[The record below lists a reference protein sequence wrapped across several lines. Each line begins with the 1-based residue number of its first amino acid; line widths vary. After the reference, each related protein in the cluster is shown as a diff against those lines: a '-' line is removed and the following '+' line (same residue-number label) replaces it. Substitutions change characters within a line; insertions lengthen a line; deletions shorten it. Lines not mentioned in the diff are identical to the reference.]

1 MVDPGIKHLEFRDLS
16 EARADT
22 ERREGQESPEDRRRA
37 QLQQTQHL
45 ERLGQLASGIA
56 QDFNNLLDVILS
68 YASFVSAELAAPS
81 GPDAPA
87 RLESVR
93 RDLEQIT
100 LAAERAA
107 NGTCQPHAFV
117 HAEGLH
123 AEGLQPQAPDLD
135 HVVTDVQEM
144 LRRILAEHAELVTT
158 LAGDLWPALADPA
171 QQALLGAIMAGAADY
186 VAKQTSEADLV
197 GAVRTV
203 ASEAPMLDPSAPRPA
218 AERLQDHLASDDPLS
233 ALTAQEKRVLE
244 LIGQGLTNRQIAQHM
259 FLAEKTAKNY
269 VSSLLAKLGMHRRT
283 EAAAFAVRH
292 ASDHDGLALSNSP
305 WDRVDG
311 SRGVGREAWVEWREG
326 RRRPGRRAR
335 VKRPG
340 YKGWEDR
347 TFDSRSVTSRSL
359 IVIV

>member
-1 MVDPGIKHLEFRDLS
+1 MVDPGIRHLEFQDPS
-16 EARADT
+16 EVRAGT
-22 ERREGQESPEDRRRA
+22 ERREGQESPENRWQA
-37 QLQQTQHL
+37 ELQQTKHL

-107 NGTCQPHAFV
+107 NVTCQPRAFV
-117 HAEGLH
+117 HPEGLH
-123 AEGLQPQAPDLD
+123 PQVRDLD

-144 LRRILAEHAELVTT
+144 LRRTLAEHAELVTT
-158 LAGDLWPALADPA
+158 LAGDLWPVLADPA

-203 ASEAPMLDPSAPRPA
+203 ASEPPMPDPCASRPV
-218 AERLQDHLASDDPLS
+218 AERLQDRVASEDPLA

-292 ASDHDGLALSNSP
+292 PSDRDGLAALCP
-305 WDRVDG
+305 G
-311 SRGVGREAWVEWREG
+311 RGAWVEWREAEGALG
-326 RRRPGRRAR
+326 RKARVERPGPKGRQNRALR
-335 VKRPG
+335 LSFRNISIT
-340 YKGWEDR
+340 YSNR
-347 TFDSRSVTSRSL
+347 LTA
-359 IVIV
+359 

>member
-1 MVDPGIKHLEFRDLS
+1 MVDPGTKHLEFQDLP
-16 EARADT
+16 EVRADT
-22 ERREGQESPEDRRRA
+22 ERPEGQESPEDRWRA
-37 QLQQTQHL
+37 ELQQAQHL

-81 GPDAPA
+81 GPDSPA

-93 RDLEQIT
+93 HDLEQIR

-107 NGTCQPHAFV
+107 NVTCQPRALV
-117 HAEGLH
+117 HPEELH
-123 AEGLQPQAPDLD
+123 PPAGGLD
-135 HVVTDVQEM
+135 HVVTDGQEM
-144 LRRILAEHAELVTT
+144 LRRTLAEHADLVTT
-158 LAGDLWPALADPA
+158 LAGDLWPVMADPA
-171 QQALLGAIMAGAADY
+171 QQALLGAIMTGAADY

-203 ASEAPMLDPSAPRPA
+203 ASEPSMLDTYASRQVL
-218 AERLQDHLASDDPLS
+218 ERLQERRASEDPLA

-269 VSSLLAKLGMHRRT
+269 VSSVLAKLGMHRRT

-292 ASDHDGLALSNSP
+292 PSDQDGLAGLGP
-305 WDRVDG
+305 G
-311 SRGVGREAWVEWREG
+311 RGRLGRGAWVEWPEVEG
-326 RRRPGRRAR
+326 PWVQGPGSKGPGRRAE
-335 VKRPG
+335 K
-340 YKGWEDR
+340 
-347 TFDSRSVTSRSL
+347 
-359 IVIV
+359 

>member
-1 MVDPGIKHLEFRDLS
+1 MVDPGIKHLEFQDLS
-16 EARADT
+16 EVRADA
-22 ERREGQESPEDRRRA
+22 ERPEGQESPEDRWRA
-37 QLQQTQHL
+37 ELQQAQHL

-81 GPDAPA
+81 GPDSPA

-93 RDLEQIT
+93 RDLEQIR

-107 NGTCQPHAFV
+107 NVTCQPRALV
-117 HAEGLH
+117 HPEEYHPPVG
-123 AEGLQPQAPDLD
+123 GLD
-135 HVVTDVQEM
+135 HVVTDGQEM
-144 LRRILAEHAELVTT
+144 LRRTLAEHADLVTT
-158 LAGDLWPALADPA
+158 LAGDLWPVMADPA

-203 ASEAPMLDPSAPRPA
+203 ASEPSMLDTYASRQVV
-218 AERLQDHLASDDPLS
+218 ERLQERRASEDPLA

-269 VSSLLAKLGMHRRT
+269 VSSVLAKLGMHRRT

-292 ASDHDGLALSNSP
+292 PSDQDGLAALCL
-305 WDRVDG
+305 DRGAWTEVPG
-311 SRGVGREAWVEWREG
+311 PNGREAEG
-326 RRRPGRRAR
+326 PRVQGPGSKGPGRRAE
-335 VKRPG
+335 K
-340 YKGWEDR
+340 
-347 TFDSRSVTSRSL
+347 
-359 IVIV
+359 

>member
-1 MVDPGIKHLEFRDLS
+1 MVDPGIKHLEFQDLS
-16 EARADT
+16 EVRADT
-22 ERREGQESPEDRRRA
+22 ERREGRESPEDRWQA

-45 ERLGQLASGIA
+45 ERLGQLASEIA
-56 QDFNNLLDVILS
+56 QDFNNLLDVMLS

-81 GPDAPA
+81 GPDSPD
-87 RLESVR
+87 RLELVR

-107 NGTCQPHAFV
+107 NVTCQPHAFV
-117 HAEGLH
+117 HADALH
-123 AEGLQPQAPDLD
+123 PQAPDLD
-135 HVVTDVQEM
+135 HVVTDVQEK
-144 LRRILAEHAELVTT
+144 LRRTLAEHAELVTT
-158 LAGDLWPALADPA
+158 LAGDLWPVLADPA

-186 VAKQTSEADLV
+186 VAKQTCEADLV
-197 GAVRTV
+197 GGARTV
-203 ASEAPMLDPSAPRPA
+203 ASEPPTPHPSASRQV
-218 AERLQDHLASDDPLS
+218 AERLQDRVAGEDPLA

-292 ASDHDGLALSNSP
+292 PSDPDGLAFIGWP
-305 WDRVDG
+305 G
-311 SRGVGREAWVEWREG
+311 RGACPGRMAGKAE
-326 RRRPGRRAR
+326 RPGSNGPGQKAQ

-340 YKGWEDR
+340 LRAEKTGPS
-347 TFDSRSVTSRSL
+347 TLVA
-359 IVIV
+359 

>member
-1 MVDPGIKHLEFRDLS
+1 M
-16 EARADT
+16 
-22 ERREGQESPEDRRRA
+22 QEK
-37 QLQQTQHL
+37 
-45 ERLGQLASGIA
+45 
-56 QDFNNLLDVILS
+56 
-68 YASFVSAELAAPS
+68 
-81 GPDAPA
+81 
-87 RLESVR
+87 
-93 RDLEQIT
+93 
-100 LAAERAA
+100 
-107 NGTCQPHAFV
+107 
-117 HAEGLH
+117 
-123 AEGLQPQAPDLD
+123 
-135 HVVTDVQEM
+135 

-203 ASEAPMLDPSAPRPA
+203 APEPPMLDPSAPRQA
-218 AERLQDHLASDDPLS
+218 AERLQDHLAGDDPLS

-305 WDRVDG
+305 WGSGGRVEGPG
-311 SRGVGREAWVEWREG
+311 SGSPGRMAARSKAQ
-326 RRRPGRRAR
+326 GRRAR

-340 YKGWEDR
+340 YRGRENR
-347 TFDSRSVTSRSL
+347 AFDSRSATS
-359 IVIV
+359 

>member
-1 MVDPGIKHLEFRDLS
+1 MVNPGIKHLEFQDRS
-16 EARADT
+16 EVGAGT
-22 ERREGQESPEDRRRA
+22 ERREGQESPADRRRA
-37 QLQQTQHL
+37 QLQQTKHL

-56 QDFNNLLDVILS
+56 QDFNNLLDVILN

-81 GPDAPA
+81 EPDSPA

-100 LAAERAA
+100 LVAEQAASV
-107 NGTCQPHAFV
+107 TCQPRAPV
-117 HAEGLH
+117 NPE
-123 AEGLQPQAPDLD
+123 ELQPQADDLGQA
-135 HVVTDVQEM
+135 VTDVQGM
-144 LRRILAEHAELVTT
+144 LRRTLAEHAELVTT
-158 LAGDLWPALADPA
+158 LAGDLWPVLADPT

-203 ASEAPMLDPSAPRPA
+203 ASEPPMLGPYASRQV
-218 AERLQDHLASDDPLS
+218 AERPQDRVASEDPLA

-269 VSSLLAKLGMHRRT
+269 VSSLLSKLGMHRRT

-292 ASDHDGLALSNSP
+292 PSDHDLGARADGP
-305 WDRVDG
+305 G
-311 SRGVGREAWVEWREG
+311 SRGPGRGARVEGPGSRGPG
-326 RRRPGRRAR
+326 RGARVERPGEQQG
-335 VKRPG
+335 PG
-340 YKGWEDR
+340 PKGPGRMAAKWGP
-347 TFDSRSVTSRSL
+347 SALVPL
-359 IVIV
+359 PLNHL

>member
-1 MVDPGIKHLEFRDLS
+1 MVDPGIKHLEFQDPP
-16 EARADT
+16 EVTAGT
-22 ERREGQESPEDRRRA
+22 ERREGQESPEDRWRA
-37 QLQQTQHL
+37 ELQQTEHL

-81 GPDAPA
+81 GPDSPA

-107 NGTCQPHAFV
+107 NVTCRPRAF
-117 HAEGLH
+117 ARPEGLD
-123 AEGLQPQAPDLD
+123 PQVGDLD
-135 HVVTDVQEM
+135 PDVTDVQEM
-144 LRRILAEHAELVTT
+144 LRRTLAEHAELVTT
-158 LAGDLWPALADPA
+158 LAGDLWPVLADPA

-186 VAKQTSEADLV
+186 VAKQASEADLV
-197 GAVRTV
+197 GATRTI
-203 ASEAPMLDPSAPRPA
+203 ASEPSLPDPGASRAPV
-218 AERLQDHLASDDPLS
+218 ERLPGRLASDDPLA

-244 LIGQGLTNRQIAQHM
+244 LIGQGMTNRQIAQHM

-292 ASDHDGLALSNSP
+292 PSDNVGLAP
-305 WDRVDG
+305 I
-311 SRGVGREAWVEWREG
+311 A
-326 RRRPGRRAR
+326 
-335 VKRPG
+335 
-340 YKGWEDR
+340 
-347 TFDSRSVTSRSL
+347 
-359 IVIV
+359 

>member
-1 MVDPGIKHLEFRDLS
+1 MVDPGIRHLEFQDLS
-16 EARADT
+16 EARAAT
-22 ERREGQESPEDRRRA
+22 ERPEGQESPEDRWRAELQQA
-37 QLQQTQHL
+37 QLL

-81 GPDAPA
+81 GPDSPA

-93 RDLEQIT
+93 RDLEQIR

-107 NGTCQPHAFV
+107 NVTCQPRALV
-117 HAEGLH
+117 DPEELH
-123 AEGLQPQAPDLD
+123 PRAGGLD
-135 HVVTDVQEM
+135 HVVTDGQAM
-144 LRRILAEHAELVTT
+144 LRRTLAEHADLVTT
-158 LAGDLWPALADPA
+158 LAGDLWPVMADPA
-171 QQALLGAIMAGAADY
+171 QQALLGAIMTGAADY

-203 ASEAPMLDPSAPRPA
+203 ASEPSMLDTYASRQVV
-218 AERLQDHLASDDPLS
+218 ERLQERRASEDPLS

-269 VSSLLAKLGMHRRT
+269 VSSVLAKLGLHRRT

-292 ASDHDGLALSNSP
+292 PSDRDRLAALGPGRGAWADLPGPKGRAVEGP
-305 WDRVDG
+305 WVNGPRAKG
-311 SRGVGREAWVEWREG
+311 
-326 RRRPGRRAR
+326 PGRRAQAETTKNR
-335 VKRPG
+335 ALRLSFGNVL
-340 YKGWEDR
+340 
-347 TFDSRSVTSRSL
+347 VTYSD
-359 IVIV
+359 